1 MLKSR
6 EIQGE
11 RVGKRGVEI
20 DINGK
25 YIGVGTIS
33 LTLYKRAKKE
43 QRQLIMLLIFS
54 DRGEF

>member
-20 DINGK
+20 DMNGK